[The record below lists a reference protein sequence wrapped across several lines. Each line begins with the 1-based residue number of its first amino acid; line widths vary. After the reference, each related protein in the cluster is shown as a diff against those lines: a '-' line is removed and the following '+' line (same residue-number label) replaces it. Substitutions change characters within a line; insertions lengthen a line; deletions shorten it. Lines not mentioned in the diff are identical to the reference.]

1 MSTFKKLN
9 TKIYQKAGVV
19 TTPDYIYWKKLGEPV
34 LVKEFGPI
42 DYIDF
47 SPVEPF
53 HFAVT
58 CSVRVQVYNPITK
71 LVVKNISRFR
81 ENAHGAVFRPD
92 GKLLCAGGDE
102 GALKLFDVST
112 KSMLRLFKGHTHAIH
127 RTQFVYSKPQIASF
141 SDDKSVKI
149 WDISTEQNVLTYSEH
164 SDYVRAG
171 TVNENVPDIILSGGY
186 DNIVKMYDTRTD
198 KAILTVNHESPIESL
213 LFLPSG
219 GVFLSAG
226 GTSIKI
232 WDALAGGKLLGTI
245 SQHHKTITCLRLGS
259 DNKRL
264 LSGSLDRHVK
274 IYDISTFK
282 VVHTLDYPNAILS
295 LGISNDDQTV
305 VTGLVDGLVCIS
317 RRKDKAPKDD
327 EESNK
332 PTKVYMKTQYSN
344 ADMVVPDTKLEKQS
358 KHDMYLR
365 KFQYSKALESALI
378 TYVANKHPEVTVSVL
393 QELIRRKAFA
403 RVLKSADTKTIM
415 QLLKFFTRY
424 IADYRFTRAL
434 IFAVNI
440 FVDVFQESIYTMPFE
455 VTKLFCNL
463 TQILNEEVKLVSEL
477 SRLQGAM
484 QMILAASDKSETH
497 TSDIKNL
504 TPSVD
509 AQKSIIFDVS

>member
-1 MSTFKKLN
+1 M
-9 TKIYQKAGVV
+9 G
-19 TTPDYIYWKKLGEPV
+19 
-34 LVKEFGPI
+34 
-42 DYIDF
+42 
-47 SPVEPF
+47 
-53 HFAVT
+53 
-58 CSVRVQVYNPITK
+58 C
-71 LVVKNISRFR
+71 ISR
-81 ENAHGAVFRPD
+81 
-92 GKLLCAGGDE
+92 
-102 GALKLFDVST
+102 
-112 KSMLRLFKGHTHAIH
+112 
-127 RTQFVYSKPQIASF
+127 
-141 SDDKSVKI
+141 
-149 WDISTEQNVLTYSEH
+149 
-164 SDYVRAG
+164 
-171 TVNENVPDIILSGGY
+171 
-186 DNIVKMYDTRTD
+186 
-198 KAILTVNHESPIESL
+198 
-213 LFLPSG
+213 
-219 GVFLSAG
+219 
-226 GTSIKI
+226 
-232 WDALAGGKLLGTI
+232 GKLLGTI

-358 KHDMYLR
+358 KHDIYLR

-463 TQILNEEVKLVSEL
+463 TQVLNEEVKLVSEL